1 MLLRR
6 NKVKAPGRLSSTLIV
21 LLACVIMAF
30 PSIAQNTQ
38 SDSSQSSPSQ
48 QGSQAQAPQNQTPP
62 EAGGPQGDIGPIAV
76 PKKKPEDEKPP
87 ERAPKVKNPPEIGN
101 FSIRVDVPLVNLG
114 VNVVTNNGQFIPGL
128 KKDNFRILEDGVP
141 QKIDTFSQQGDKP
154 ITAVLLVEFAANNYN
169 FMYDAL
175 NASYAFAGALKKEDW
190 IAVESYDMKP
200 HLLVDFTQDKNQ
212 VIGAL
217 NQLRIPGF
225 SETNLFDAL
234 YDTVDR
240 LEGVEG
246 HKYIVLIST
255 GIDTFSKLNYD
266 KILKK
271 LQGTKDVTIYA
282 ISTGQAFRLWAE
294 GHGYMGNIATLD
306 FLQADNEMK
315 TFAQLTGGRAYFPRF
330 EAELPEDFQDI
341 AADIRNQYEISYH
354 PTNSKQDGSWRKI
367 KISLIDPE
375 TGQPLTV
382 QDQHHKKVKYQVLAR
397 DGYKAKN
404 EVE

>member
-1 MLLRR
+1 MLLRS
-6 NKVKAPGRLSSTLIV
+6 NKVKDRGRLSSALI
-21 LLACVIMAF
+21 AIIAFVITAF
-30 PSIAQNTQ
+30 PGIAQNSQ
-38 SDSSQSSPSQ
+38 NNSSQSSPAQ
-48 QGSQAQAPQNQTPP
+48 QGSQSQAPP

-87 ERAPKVKNPPEIGN
+87 ERTPKVKNPPEIGN

-114 VNVVTNNGQFIPGL
+114 VNVVTKNGQFIPGL
-128 KKDNFRILEDGVP
+128 KKDNFRVLEDGVP

-175 NASYAFAGALKKEDW
+175 NAAYAFTGALKKEDW

-212 VIGAL
+212 VVGAL

-246 HKYIVLIST
+246 HKYIILIST

-271 LQGTKDVTIYA
+271 LQGTKDTTIYA

-294 GHGYMGNIATLD
+294 GHGYMGSIATLD
-306 FLQADNEMK
+306 FLQADNQMK

-367 KISLIDPE
+367 KVTLVDPA

-382 QDQHHKKVKYQVLAR
+382 QDQHHKKVKYEVLAR